1 MTIGY
6 YRFPTIHKER
16 ITFVSEDDLWEVPV
30 SGGVARRLTANLG
43 SITYPF
49 YSPDG
54 ASLAFVGREEGNSE
68 IYAMPAEGGE
78 ARRLTYLGSDCRVLG
93 WSRDGSR
100 ILFMSA
106 YGQAHRGEY
115 EIYQVAAG
123 AANGAVE
130 KLPYG
135 PARSL
140 DFGPNGGVVLG
151 RNTGDPARWKR
162 YRGGTAGHLWLDS
175 NGDGDFQPFLPGVA
189 GNIASPMWIV
199 NGNAS
204 GAAAGRIYFVSDHEG
219 IGNLYSARPDGS
231 DLTRHTD
238 HDDYYARNPASD
250 GQRIVYHAGA
260 DLFVFDPADGTSRKV
275 EVTCRSPRVQRN
287 RKFINAS
294 RYLDS
299 AGLNPTGTA
308 IAITTRGKAFAF
320 HNQEGAV
327 IQLGERD
334 GVRYRLADYLNDGKR
349 LLLVSDASGEERL
362 EIHSREPG
370 VAPKLLDNVE
380 FGRAIDY
387 SVSPTHDRV
396 ALTNHRHELLLIDLE
411 SQAVTVVDRSLF
423 QRIGGVDWSP
433 DGRWLAYGC
442 SATHQTT
449 EIRLYRLADPE
460 AADESL
466 REGKVF
472 PVTRPVLRDV
482 RPAFDADGRYLYF
495 LSYREFNPVND
506 TLSFALSFPRG
517 VRPYL
522 ITLQADLPNPFIPQ
536 PEEEPEEDEDE
547 EDDDELED
555 DEEDEAGDEDGI
567 DDGDEE
573 DDDRLPLDDDL
584 EGEDPDEYPGD
595 LDDDLDDFDDEEGD
609 NESLSFSRFA
619 AARVRRWTG
628 GDENN
633 LNGEEAATQEK
644 QKDGKPS
651 GDGKDGDKDKEGKAK
666 KKKFIRIDLDGIAD
680 RVLAFPVP
688 EGRYGRVAGAPGK
701 ALFTILPIKGSQE
714 DDDEEED
721 GNGGDGLLRAWNFK
735 EFRCDTLVDGVQSF
749 ALSRNRKKLI
759 YLAHG
764 RLRVIPAGEKPAS
777 ETGSPRKTGWIDLGR
792 VKVSVDPQSEWE
804 QMFREAW
811 RLQRDHFW
819 NEEMSEVDW
828 QTVYHRYFPLIQRVS
843 SRSEFSDL
851 MWEMQGELGTSHAY
865 EIGGDYRPRTS
876 FNQGFLGADAV
887 WDEAANGYRLENF
900 ILGDPW
906 DDQAHSP
913 LAAPGV
919 SVRPGDLLVAVNG
932 QPVSAAVSPAQ
943 LLVNQAH
950 EEVMLT
956 IWRKEERPKEATET
970 PETAA
975 PEAETPG
982 KLTADKQTADGDD
995 SEKKEGKRRKRK
1007 EDNGLRTVTVQ
1018 TLSSE
1023 QAARYRA
1030 WVNSNRQRVHEASNG
1045 QVGYV
1050 HIPDMGSSGYAEFHR
1065 GYLAEVDKP
1074 ALIVDVRFN
1083 GGGNVSSLLLDKL
1096 ARRRLGYDL
1105 ERWGGYTPYPKESV
1119 AGPLL
1124 ALTNEHAGS
1133 DGDIFSHSFKMM
1145 GLGPLVGKRTWGGV
1159 VGIWPRHALVDGTV
1173 TTQPEFSFWFEDVGW
1188 SVENYGT
1195 DPDIEV
1201 DITPQDYRAGR
1212 DTQLERSI
1220 EEILKLLEAK
1230 PPMQPPD
1237 ASNRPSR
1244 ALPKLPPRE

>member
-6 YRFPTIHKER
+6 YRFPTIHRER
-16 ITFVSEDDLWEVPV
+16 IAFVAEDDLWEVSA

-43 SITYPF
+43 GVTYPS

-54 ASLAFVGREEGNSE
+54 ASLAFVGREEGNTE
-68 IYAMPAEGGE
+68 IYTMPAAGGE

-93 WSRDGSR
+93 WSRDGAA

-115 EIYQVAAG
+115 EIYRIAADSR
-123 AANGAVE
+123 NGEVE
-130 KLPYG
+130 KLAFG
-135 PARSL
+135 PARSV

-162 YRGGTAGHLWLDS
+162 YRGGTAGHLWIDQ
-175 NGDGDFQPFLPGVA
+175 NGDGDFQPFLPEVA

-199 NGNAS
+199 NGE
-204 GAAAGRIYFVSDHEG
+204 AAGRIFLISDHEG

-238 HDDYYARNPASD
+238 HEDYYARNPSTD
-250 GQRIVYHAGA
+250 GRRIVYHAGA
-260 DLFVFDPADGTSRKV
+260 DLYVFDPADGSSRRV
-275 EVTCRSPRVQRN
+275 EVSYLSPRVQRN
-287 RKFINAS
+287 RKFVYAG

-299 AGLNPTGTA
+299 AGLNPKGSA
-308 IAITTRGKAFAF
+308 ITLTTRGKAFAF
-320 HNQEGAV
+320 HNHEGAV
-327 IQLGERD
+327 LQLGERD

-349 LLLVSDASGEERL
+349 ILLISDASGEERL

-370 VAPKLLDNVE
+370 TAPRVLGEAD
-380 FGRAIDY
+380 FGRAVELY
-387 SVSPTHDRV
+387 VSPTHDRV
-396 ALTNHRHELLLIDLE
+396 AVTNHRHELLLIDLE
-411 SQAVTVVDRSLF
+411 SQAVTVVDRSPY

-433 DGRWLAYGC
+433 DGRWLAYGF

-460 AADESL
+460 AEDESL

-482 RPAFDADGRYLYF
+482 RPAFDADGNYLYF
-495 LSYREFNPVND
+495 LSYREFNPVYD
-506 TLSFALSFPRG
+506 ALSFDLSFPRG
-517 VRPYL
+517 ARPYL
-522 ITLQADLPNPFIPQ
+522 VTLQADLPNPFVPQ
-536 PEEEPEEDEDE
+536 PEEDAGGDEEEDEEDEDDGE
-547 EDDDELED
+547 GDEGDDED
-555 DEEDEAGDEDGI
+555 AGDESD
-567 DDGDEE
+567 DDGSH
-573 DDDRLPLDDDL
+573 PLDDDL
-584 EGEDPDEYPGD
+584 EGDDPDE
-595 LDDDLDDFDDEEGD
+595 DDFDDDDFDDDGD
-609 NESLSFSRFA
+609 GESLFARFRA
-619 AARVRRWTG
+619 APAWRT
-628 GDENN
+628 DAEPQSPNDDAPA
-633 LNGEEAATQEK
+633 GEEAKADDTKPDEK
-644 QKDGKPS
+644 QDGKQNGS
-651 GDGKDGDKDKEGKAK
+651 KEEKKKEKDKP
-666 KKKFIRIDLDGIAD
+666 IHIDLDGIAD
-680 RVLAFPVP
+680 RVFAFPVP

-701 ALFTILPIKGSQE
+701 ALFTILPIKGSLE
-714 DDDEEED
+714 DDQDEED
-721 GNGGDGLLRAWNFK
+721 GGGSDGLLRAWNFK
-735 EFRCDTLVDGVQSF
+735 EFRADTLVDGVQSF
-749 ALSRNRKKLI
+749 DLSRNRKKLI
-759 YLAHG
+759 YWAQG

-777 ETGSPRKTGWIDLGR
+777 DSGSPRKTGWIDLSR

-843 SRSEFSDL
+843 SRAEFSDL

-865 EIGGDYRPRTS
+865 EIGGDYRPRPS
-876 FNQGFLGADAV
+876 FDQGFLAADV
-887 WDEAANGYRLENF
+887 LWDSEAGGYRLGNF
-900 ILGDPW
+900 VHGDPW
-906 DDQAHSP
+906 DAQAHSP

-919 SVRPGDLLVAVNG
+919 DVRPGDLLLAVNG
-932 QPVSAAVSPAQ
+932 QPVSAQISPAQ
-943 LLVNQAH
+943 LLVNQAG
-950 EEVMLT
+950 EEVLLT
-956 IWRKEERPKEATET
+956 LRREEEAAEPGGES
-970 PETAA
+970 PEKG
-975 PEAETPG
+975 AETDKAEAKESDSG
-982 KLTADKQTADGDD
+982 K
-995 SEKKEGKRRKRK
+995 GKGKNSKR
-1007 EDNGLRTVTVQ
+1007 EPANRLRTVTVH
-1018 TLSSE
+1018 TLVSE
-1023 QAARYRA
+1023 QAARYRS
-1030 WVNSNRQRVHEASNG
+1030 WVNRNRQQVHTATNG

-1050 HIPDMGSSGYAEFHR
+1050 HIPDMGSNGYAEFHR

-1083 GGGNVSSLLLDKL
+1083 GGGNVSALLLQKL

-1105 ERWGGYTPYPKESV
+1105 ERWGGYTPYPRESV

-1133 DGDIFSHSFKMM
+1133 DGDIFCHSFKMM
-1145 GLGPLVGKRTWGGV
+1145 GLGPLIGKRTWGGV

-1188 SVENYGT
+1188 NVENYGT

-1201 DITPQDYRAGR
+1201 DITPQDYREGR
-1212 DTQLERSI
+1212 DTQLERAI
-1220 EEILKLLEAK
+1220 EEILRLLAAK

-1237 ASNRPSR
+1237 VSSRPSR
-1244 ALPKLPPRE
+1244 ALPKLPPRG

>member
-6 YRFPTIHKER
+6 YRFPTIHGER
-16 ITFVSEDDLWEVPV
+16 IAFVSEDDLWEVPV
-30 SGGVARRLTANLG
+30 GGGVARRLTANLG
-43 SITYPF
+43 SVTYPF

-54 ASLAFVGREEGNSE
+54 ASLAFVGREEGNPE
-68 IYAMPAEGGE
+68 IYAMPAEGGA

-93 WSRDGSR
+93 WSREGGPSH

-115 EIYQVAAG
+115 EIYRVAAG
-123 AANGAVE
+123 ATNGGVDR
-130 KLPYG
+130 LPYG

-175 NGDGDFQPFLPGVA
+175 NGDGDFQPFLPHVA

-199 NGNAS
+199 NGNAND
-204 GAAAGRIYFVSDHEG
+204 AAPGRIYFVSDHEG

-238 HDDYYARNPASD
+238 HADYYARNPASD
-250 GQRIVYHAGA
+250 GQRIVYHVGA
-260 DLFVFDPADGTSRKV
+260 DLHVFDPADGTSRKV
-275 EVTCRSPRVQRN
+275 DVTCRSPRVQRN
-287 RKFINAS
+287 RKFVNAS

-299 AGLNPTGTA
+299 ASLNPTGS
-308 IAITTRGKAFAF
+308 AITMTSRGKAFAF

-327 IQLGERD
+327 LQLGERD

-370 VAPKLLDNVE
+370 IAPKLLDSPE

-411 SQAVTVVDRSLF
+411 SQTVTVVDRSPF

-433 DGRWLAYGC
+433 DGRWLAYGF

-466 REGKVF
+466 RQGQVF

-482 RPAFDADGRYLYF
+482 RPAFDAEGRYLYF

-547 EDDDELED
+547 EEGDES
-555 DEEDEAGDEDGI
+555 EDE
-567 DDGDEE
+567 GDEE
-573 DDDRLPLDDDL
+573 DDTLPLDDDL
-584 EGEDPDEYPGD
+584 EGEDPDDEGAGD
-595 LDDDLDDFDDEEGD
+595 LDGDPDDFDDDYDEGD
-609 NESLSFSRFA
+609 DESRSFTRFGP
-619 AARVRRWTG
+619 ARARRWTG
-628 GDENN
+628 NDGND
-633 LNGEEAATQEK
+633 LAGEESAAQEK
-644 QKDGKPS
+644 SKDEKSSTDGKE
-651 GDGKDGDKDKEGKAK
+651 GEKEKEGKAK
-666 KKKFIRIDLDGIAD
+666 KKKFIRIDLEGIAE

-688 EGRYGRVAGAPGK
+688 EGRYGRIAGAPGK
-701 ALFTILPIKGSQE
+701 AIFTILPIKGSQE
-714 DDDEEED
+714 DDDDEED
-721 GNGGDGLLRAWNFK
+721 GSGSGGDGLLRAWNFK
-735 EFRCDTLVDGVQSF
+735 EFRADTLVDGVQSF

-759 YLAHG
+759 YWAHG

-777 ETGSPRKTGWIDLGR
+777 ESGSPRKTGWIDLGR

-843 SRSEFSDL
+843 SRTEFSDL

-887 WDEAANGYRLENF
+887 WDETAKGYRLENF

-906 DDQAHSP
+906 DEQAHSP

-919 SVRPGDLLVAVNG
+919 ALRPGDLLVAVNG
-932 QPVSAAVSPAQ
+932 QPVSEAVSPAQ

-956 IWRKEERPKEATET
+956 IWRKAEVAKET
-970 PETAA
+970 PETAD
-975 PEAETPG
+975 ETAADTQSADVED
-982 KLTADKQTADGDD
+982 TA
-995 SEKKEGKRRKRK
+995 KKEGKRRKPK
-1007 EDNGLRTVTVQ
+1007 DDNGLRTVTVQ
-1018 TLSSE
+1018 TLASE

-1030 WVNSNRQRVHEASNG
+1030 WVNGNRHWVHAASNG

-1105 ERWGGYTPYPKESV
+1105 ERWGGYTPYPRESV

-1212 DTQLERSI
+1212 DTQLERAI
-1220 EEILKLLEAK
+1220 EEILKMLEAK

-1237 ASNRPSR
+1237 ASSRPSR

>member
-6 YRFPTIHKER
+6 YRFPTIHSDR
-16 ITFVSEDDLWEVPV
+16 IAFVSEDDLWEVPV
-30 SGGVARRLTANLG
+30 GGGVARRLTANLG
-43 SITYPF
+43 SVTYPF

-54 ASLAFVGREEGNSE
+54 ASLAFVGREEGNTE
-68 IYAMPAEGGE
+68 IYVMPAEGGE

-93 WSRDGSR
+93 WSRDGSH
-100 ILFMSA
+100 IFFMSA

-115 EIYQVAAG
+115 EIYRVTAD

-135 PARSL
+135 PARSV

-162 YRGGTAGHLWLDS
+162 YRGGTAGHLWLDQ
-175 NGDGDFQPFLPGVA
+175 NGDGNFQPFLPDVA

-199 NGNAS
+199 NGE
-204 GAAAGRIYFVSDHEG
+204 AAGRIYFISDHEG

-238 HDDYYARNPASD
+238 HADYYARNPASD
-250 GQRIVYHAGA
+250 GRRIVYHAGA
-260 DLFVFDPADGTSRKV
+260 DLYVFDPAAGTSHKV
-275 EVTCRSPRVQRN
+275 DVTYRSPRVQRN
-287 RKFINAS
+287 RKFVNAS

-299 AGLNPTGTA
+299 ASLNPTGTA

-327 IQLGERD
+327 LQLGQRD

-370 VAPKLLDNVE
+370 VAPQFLEEVE
-380 FGRAIDY
+380 FGRAVDY

-411 SQAVTVVDRSLF
+411 SQAVTVVDRSPY

-433 DGRWLAYGC
+433 DGRWLAYGF

-460 AADESL
+460 AEDESL
-466 REGKVF
+466 HEGKVF
-472 PVTRPVLRDV
+472 SVTRPVLRDV
-482 RPAFDADGRYLYF
+482 RPAFDAEGRYLYF

-536 PEEEPEEDEDE
+536 PDEVPAVDEEED

-555 DEEDEAGDEDGI
+555 DELEEDEGDDE
-567 DDGDEE
+567 GD
-573 DDDRLPLDDDL
+573 LPLDDDL
-584 EGEDPDEYPGD
+584 EGEDPDEDPSD
-595 LDDDLDDFDDEEGD
+595 LNDDLDDFDDDYDDDYDEDGD
-609 NESLSFSRFA
+609 DESLPLSRFGA
-619 AARVRRWTG
+619 TRTRRWTG

-633 LNGEEAATQEK
+633 LAGEESAAQEK
-644 QKDGKPS
+644 EKAGKPS
-651 GDGKDGDKDKEGKAK
+651 SDGKNGEKDKEGKAK
-666 KKKFIRIDLDGIAD
+666 KKKAIRIDLDGIAD

-701 ALFTILPIKGSQE
+701 ALFTILPITGSQE

-721 GNGGDGLLRAWNFK
+721 GSGGDGLLRAWNFK
-735 EFRCDTLVDGVQSF
+735 EFRSDTLVDGVQSF

-759 YLAHG
+759 YWAHG

-777 ETGSPRKTGWIDLGR
+777 ESGSPRKTGWISLGR
-792 VKVSVDPQSEWE
+792 AKVSVDPQSEWE

-843 SRSEFSDL
+843 SRTEFSDL

-865 EIGGDYRPRTS
+865 EIGGDYRPRTG

-887 WDEAANGYRLENF
+887 WDETAGGYRLGNF

-919 SVRPGDLLVAVNG
+919 DVRPGDLLVAVNG
-932 QPVSAAVSPAQ
+932 QPVSQAISPAQ
-943 LLVNQAH
+943 LLVNQAR

-956 IWRKEERPKEATET
+956 LRRTAENDPDKKEA
-970 PETAA
+970 A
-975 PEAETPG
+975 
-982 KLTADKQTADGDD
+982 
-995 SEKKEGKRRKRK
+995 EKKEGKRRKAK

-1018 TLSSE
+1018 TLAGE

-1030 WVNSNRQRVHEASNG
+1030 WVNGNRQRVHEAGNG

-1050 HIPDMGSSGYAEFHR
+1050 HIPDMGSNGYAEFHR

-1083 GGGNVSSLLLDKL
+1083 GGGSVSSLLLDKL
-1096 ARRRLGYDL
+1096 ARRPLGYDL
-1105 ERWGGYTPYPKESV
+1105 ERWGGYTSYPRESV

-1188 SVENYGT
+1188 NVENYGT

-1212 DTQLERSI
+1212 DTQLERAI

-1230 PPMQPPD
+1230 PPLQPPD
-1237 ASNRPSR
+1237 ANSRPSR

>member
-6 YRFPTIHKER
+6 YRFPTIHSER
-16 ITFVSEDDLWEVPV
+16 IAFVSEDDLWEVPV

-43 SITYPF
+43 GVTYPF
-49 YSPDG
+49 YSPNG
-54 ASLAFVGREEGNSE
+54 AWLAFVGREEGNPE
-68 IYAMPAEGGE
+68 IYTMPADGGE
-78 ARRLTYLGSDCRVLG
+78 ARRLTYLSSDCRILG
-93 WSRDGSR
+93 WSRDGTH

-115 EIYQVAAG
+115 EIYRIPVD

-130 KLPYG
+130 KLPFG

-140 DFGPNGGVVLG
+140 DFGPDRGIVLG

-162 YRGGTAGHLWLDS
+162 YRGGTAGHLWLDQ
-175 NGDGDFQPFLPGVA
+175 NGDGDFQPFLADVP

-199 NGNAS
+199 NGE
-204 GAAAGRIYFVSDHEG
+204 AAGRIYFVSDHEG
-219 IGNLYSARPDGS
+219 IGNLYSARPDAS
-231 DLTRHTD
+231 NLTRHTD
-238 HDDYYARNPASD
+238 HEDYYVRNPSSD
-250 GQRIVYHAGA
+250 GKRIVYHAGA
-260 DLFVFDPADGTSRKV
+260 DLFVFDPASAETHPV
-275 EVTCRSPRVQRN
+275 PVTYRSSRVQRN
-287 RKFINAS
+287 RKFVYAG

-299 AGLNPTGTA
+299 AGLNPKGSA

-320 HNQEGAV
+320 HNHEGAV
-327 IQLGERD
+327 LQLGERD
-334 GVRYRLADYLNDGKR
+334 GVRYRLAEYLNDSKR

-370 VAPKLLDNVE
+370 VAPQVLDKAE
-380 FGRAIDY
+380 FGRAIAY
-387 SVSPTHDRV
+387 YVSPTHDRV

-411 SQAVTVVDRSLF
+411 SQAVTLIDHSPF
-423 QRIGGVDWSP
+423 QRISGVDWSP
-433 DGRWLAYGC
+433 DGRWLAYAF

-449 EIRLYRLADPE
+449 EIRLYRLADPDAEDE
-460 AADESL
+460 AL
-466 REGKVF
+466 HEGQVF

-482 RPAFDADGRYLYF
+482 RPAFDAEGRYLYF
-495 LSYREFNPVND
+495 LSYREFTPVSD
-506 TLSFALSFPRG
+506 ALSFALSFPRG
-517 VRPYL
+517 ARPYL

-536 PEEEPEEDEDE
+536 AEEEPDKEENEDDEDEIDEDEDDTGE
-547 EDDDELED
+547 EGGEGD
-555 DEEDEAGDEDGI
+555 DEEVD
-567 DDGDEE
+567 DEE
-573 DDDRLPLDDDL
+573 SEDDLPLDDDL
-584 EGEDPDEYPGD
+584 EGEDPDDDYEDDYEDDGD
-595 LDDDLDDFDDEEGD
+595 DPDGYGDDEE
-609 NESLSFSRFA
+609 ESRYSARFA
-619 AARVRRWTG
+619 AFHSQRRGANGLNDT
-628 GDENN
+628 DSREQQANN
-633 LNGEEAATQEK
+633 TPAEKDSSEAK
-644 QKDGKPS
+644 GKDGK
-651 GDGKDGDKDKEGKAK
+651 EGKSK
-666 KKKFIRIDLDGIAD
+666 RQKRIRIDLEGITD

-688 EGRYGRVAGAPGK
+688 EGRYGRIAGAPGK
-701 ALFTILPIKGSQE
+701 AVFTILPIKGSQE
-714 DDDEEED
+714 DDDDEED
-721 GNGGDGLLRAWNFK
+721 GGGSDGLLRAWNFK
-735 EFRCDTLVDGVQSF
+735 EFRAETLVEGVQSF
-749 ALSRNRKKLI
+749 DISRNRKKLI
-759 YLAHG
+759 YLSHS

-777 ETGSPRKTGWIDLGR
+777 ESGSPRKTGWIDLSR
-792 VKVSVDPQSEWE
+792 AKVSVDPQSEWE

-828 QTVYHRYFPLIQRVS
+828 QTVYQRYFPLIQRVG

-865 EIGGDYRPRTS
+865 EIGGDYRPRPS
-876 FNQGFLGADAV
+876 FNQGFLGANATWDAG
-887 WDEAANGYRLENF
+887 ANGYRLDGF

-906 DDQAHSP
+906 DSQAHSP

-919 SVRPGDLLVAVNG
+919 DVRPGDLLVAVNG
-932 QPVSAAVSPAQ
+932 QPLSAAISPAQ
-943 LLVNQAH
+943 LLVNQAQ
-950 EEVMLT
+950 EEVLLT
-956 IWRKEERPKEATET
+956 IRREKETGDQ
-970 PETAA
+970 PETAKNGG
-975 PEAETPG
+975 PESNASENGAVTP
-982 KLTADKQTADGDD
+982 TSADAKQR
-995 SEKKEGKRRKRK
+995 KK
-1007 EDNGLRTVTVQ
+1007 NNSGLHTTTVH
-1018 TLSSE
+1018 TLANE
-1023 QAARYRA
+1023 RAARYRA
-1030 WVNSNRQRVHEASNG
+1030 WVNDNRRRVHEASDG

-1050 HIPDMGSSGYAEFHR
+1050 HIPDMGSGGYAEFHR

-1105 ERWGGYTPYPKESV
+1105 ERWGGYTPYPRESV

-1188 SVENYGT
+1188 NVENYGT

-1201 DITPQDYRAGR
+1201 DITPQDYRDGR

-1220 EEILKLLEAK
+1220 EEILKLLEAN

-1237 ASNRPSR
+1237 ASSRPSR
-1244 ALPKLPPRE
+1244 ALPKLPPRA